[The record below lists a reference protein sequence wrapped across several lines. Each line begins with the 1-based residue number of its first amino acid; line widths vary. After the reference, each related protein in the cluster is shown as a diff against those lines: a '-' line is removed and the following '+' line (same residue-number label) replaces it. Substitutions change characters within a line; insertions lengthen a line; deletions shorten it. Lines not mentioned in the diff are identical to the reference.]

1 VSRRLA
7 WVAIPIAL
15 GLGIRLTGWVNP
27 ELGYACFAVAIVWIC
42 LLPRAVSQRLPS
54 VALEHGDGFA
64 IRIRPPVR
72 QGKRRLRRDTT
83 NLVRDIWSYLKSVPD
98 DQIESLQAWQDNT
111 RRMQQA
117 KDEAGKNAIW
127 NEYTNAMTLRYS
139 QQGRDLTERF
149 GGQIQYLVSEY
160 QRRRLLDASEA
171 HRLVWQSGSRHWI
184 QSTAT
189 TLEALAL
196 RV

>member
-1 VSRRLA
+1 MFRR
-7 WVAIPIAL
+7 VAPIAVPVVL
-15 GLGIRLTGWVNP
+15 GVGFQLTGWVSHD
-27 ELGYACFAVAIVWIC
+27 LGYACFAIAIVWIC
-42 LLPRAVSQRLPS
+42 LLPNAVSQRVPS
-54 VALEHGDGFA
+54 VAVEHGDGFA
-64 IRIRPPVR
+64 IRIRPPAR
-72 QGKRRLRRDTT
+72 QGKRRLKRDTT

-98 DQIESLQAWQDNT
+98 DQIESLQAWQENT
-111 RRMQQA
+111 RRMQEA
-117 KDEAGKNAIW
+117 KDEAEKGAIW
-127 NEYTNAMTLRYS
+127 NEYTNAMTLSYS

-149 GGQIQYLVSEY
+149 GGQIEYLLGEY
-160 QRRRLLDASEA
+160 QRRRLLEASEV